1 MLQGTWVVR
10 SAVASAFAIAAVLA
24 LSQEVRAAD
33 DDPESAF
40 RIGGYAR
47 GWLSWNLQE
56 QPERPGSSGL
66 LSMARGAAL
75 LDADWKVAKGAKLKA
90 VVRLD
95 REYKTSYLESL
106 EAAPNPFPGTGSTKD
121 VFTTNAGGGIGG
133 IMNIY
138 NQDNLRELW
147 GEAELTD
154 RIKLKIGRQQIV
166 WGETDFFRA
175 LDVVHGFDY
184 RWRSFLEP
192 ENEELRKPLN
202 LARMWIQVPEAKG
215 SFDMFIR
222 PGLDRFEDIGNTYDL
237 GGGRWA
243 SQPAK
248 GASFFYA
255 TGYNYRSEGADARDI
270 TGGIRWQGQLAGLNY
285 SLVAL
290 STFNNDPV
298 FNPCP
303 ANMQY
308 LYQGPGSSSAFS
320 TFKQTPARCATN
332 YNPFQPGGVQ
342 PEFGDW
348 IFPKSLIFGATAS
361 GYADWAD
368 AVFSAE
374 VVWQKDRSYN
384 YGLQQG
390 GRFGY
395 NIIPGSFGII
405 QKDVLMT
412 MFRMDKTVDLTSIL
426 GTGRPSF
433 ASVQLFNTS
442 ILDFDKNDEIVQ
454 LAFWSR
460 AMPRNSAILTG
471 ILAMN
476 YNNDRINPTIAAG
489 WDATNA
495 GGFVIPSVE
504 FVLGDNWRLKAELD
518 LFFPRGNE
526 KTSYI
531 NPNTFAWVESG
542 RGASLMG
549 YFANNNQAMIRLTR
563 QF

>member
-1 MLQGTWVVR
+1 MAQNIRSGMRGLAGVLVV
-10 SAVASAFAIAAVLA
+10 SGA
-24 LSQEVRAAD
+24 LSLPQAVRA
-33 DDPESAF
+33 DDPAESPF
-40 RIGGYAR
+40 RFGGYGR
-47 GWLSWNLQE
+47 GWLSWNMQD
-56 QPERPGSSGL
+56 QPERPDSGGR
-66 LSMARGAAL
+66 LSMARASIM
-75 LDADWKVAKGAKLKA
+75 LDADWKVTPSAKLKA
-90 VVRLD
+90 IVRVD
-95 REYKTSYLESL
+95 REYKTSYLRSL
-106 EAAPNPFPGTGSTKD
+106 ENPPNPFPGTGSVAD
-121 VFTTNAGGGIGG
+121 IFSTNAGGGIGG

-138 NQDNLRELW
+138 NQEEVRELW
-147 GEAELTD
+147 GEAELGD
-154 RIKLKIGRQQIV
+154 RVKLKVGRQQIV

-202 LARMWIQVPEAKG
+202 LARMMIQVPEAKG

-222 PGLDRFEDIGNTYDL
+222 PGLDRQEDIGNTYDL

-255 TGYNYRSEGADARDI
+255 TGYNYRSEGADVRDI
-270 TGGIRWQGQLAGLNY
+270 TGGIRWQGQAGGINY
-285 SLVAL
+285 SVAAL
-290 STFNNDPV
+290 RSFNGDPV

-308 LYQGPGSSSAFS
+308 LYNGPGSSGAFS
-320 TFKQTPARCATN
+320 TFKQTPAHCGTN

-348 IFPKSLIFGATAS
+348 IFPSTNIFGVTAS
-361 GYADWAD
+361 GYSELAD
-368 AVFSAE
+368 AVFSTE
-374 VVWQKDRSYN
+374 IVYQTDRSYN

-405 QKDVLMT
+405 QKDILMT
-412 MFRMDKTVDLTSIL
+412 MFRMDKTVDLTKLL

-433 ASVQLFNTS
+433 ASVQLFNTH
-442 ILDFDKNDEIVQ
+442 ITAFDEKDEIVQ

-460 AMPRNSAILTG
+460 AMPRDSAILTG
-471 ILAMN
+471 ILALN
-476 YNNDRINPTIAAG
+476 YANDRVNPTIAAG
-489 WDATNA
+489 WDATNG
-495 GGFVIPSVE
+495 GGFIIPSVE
-504 FVLGDNWRLKAELD
+504 WVLGDNWRLRAEID

-526 KTSYI
+526 KTSYVD
-531 NPNTFAWVESG
+531 PATFAWIESG

-549 YFANNNQAMIRLTR
+549 YLANNNQALIRLTR